1 MSKEKIKQVLRY
13 TIIGLPLAGVALTNL
28 LPISARTNQF
38 LVMVTLIWFQ
48 VFILFEV
55 FSGK

>member
-1 MSKEKIKQVLRY
+1 MSKEKIKQIVRY
-13 TIIGLPLAGVALTNL
+13 SIICLPLAGVTFANL

-38 LVMVTLIWFQ
+38 LMMVTLIWFQ